1 VKYKDGWLLFMIEF
15 VQKIQHGS
23 WVASLWMIL
32 DPCDH
37 YKVRYLSISAL
48 FSGQGC
54 LSMYYVELG
63 NISFPVF
70 DSCMSFWHSWHK
82 NLVNTFLDFDG
93 NQLLNDEDSD
103 LDACNKKSLEE
114 HLNKPKLL

>member
-1 VKYKDGWLLFMIEF
+1 MLNWEIFHFLFLIH
-15 VQKIQHGS
+15 V
-23 WVASLWMIL
+23 
-32 DPCDH
+32 C
-37 YKVRYLSISAL
+37 R
-48 FSGQGC
+48 
-54 LSMYYVELG
+54 
-63 NISFPVF
+63 
-70 DSCMSFWHSWHK
+70 FWHSWHK